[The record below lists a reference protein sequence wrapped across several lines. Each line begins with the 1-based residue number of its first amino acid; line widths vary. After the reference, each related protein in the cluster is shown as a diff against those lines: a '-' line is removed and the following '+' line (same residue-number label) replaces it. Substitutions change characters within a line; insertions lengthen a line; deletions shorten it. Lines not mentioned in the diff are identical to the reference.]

1 MNARTRTS
9 SRTVLYVASGLASG
23 LAACALAV
31 VGLSNAYAQNQSATG
46 SAEVHKQRAADQNAA
61 GQNKEQDINGLIDH
75 LHGTL
80 KITPQQ
86 EPLWQDVARVMRENA
101 QTLTNIAKARS
112 EQKQT
117 ANAMDDLK
125 SYAQLSD
132 AHASGARRLVSVFQ
146 PLYDNMSPEQ
156 KRAADAE
163 FRDHFHAHNH
173 HAG

>member
-1 MNARTRTS
+1 MNAMNARTRKS
-9 SRTVLYVASGLASG
+9 SGTVLYVASGLA
-23 LAACALAV
+23 ACALAAL
-31 VGLSNAYAQNQSATG
+31 GLGSAYAQNQPAGG
-46 SAEVHKQRAADQNAA
+46 SAEVHKQGEA
-61 GQNKEQDINGLIDH
+61 GPNNERGIDELIDH
-75 LHGTL
+75 LHGIL

-101 QTLTNIAKARS
+101 QTLSNIAKARS
-112 EQKQT
+112 EHRQT

-156 KRAADAE
+156 KQAADAE
-163 FRDHFHAHNH
+163 FRDHFHAHNR